1 MQERTKPV
9 MFSAEGYG
17 QGMEDWI
24 TFDDLYDYRGGGFDL
39 SSGTYTVPE
48 DGIYLF
54 GLKAKSGS
62 QLDWTQIILSLNDIE
77 AQTVVTDGNEK
88 DYWNN
93 LGTTWT
99 YTLTKGD
106 KLRLKVFRG
115 TVDGIFR
122 WWGVRIIAE

>member
-1 MQERTKPV
+1 
-9 MFSAEGYG
+9 MFSALSER
-17 QGMEDWI
+17 QGMKDWI
-24 TFDDLYDYRGGGFDL
+24 TFEDMYDYRGGGFDL

-99 YTLTKGD
+99 DTLKKGD
-106 KLRLKVFRG
+106 EVRLKVDKG
-115 TVDGIFR
+115 IVDDYFS
-122 WWGVRIIAE
+122 WWGFRICATN